1 MTPKEFVCLQ
11 NQKAEKDDLFDH
23 KGQVDDFRFDEQVT
37 RVFPNM
43 IGRSVPGYWQIVD
56 GIGLLATQFV
66 QPNTIVY
73 DLGTSLGAV
82 AWSVFQQTNRPVIAV
97 DVSEAMI
104 SQFKKNLQSLEAPVA
119 IKPVL
124 ADITEY
130 QLQSPVSFCSLN
142 FTLQFIPIHKRKLLL
157 EKIYTSLMPK
167 GALILSEKLHFSNT
181 EEESRLRIWHH
192 DWKHQQGYS
201 RQEIEQKAK
210 SISKIMPTETLDN
223 HVQRLRN
230 VGFRHITIWCQA
242 YSFVSL
248 VAEK

>member
-11 NQKAEKDDLFDH
+11 NQKAERDDLFDH
-23 KGQVDDFRFDEQVT
+23 KGQVDDFQFDEQVT

-66 QPNTIVY
+66 RSNTIVY

-82 AWSVFQQTNRPVIAV
+82 AWSVFQQTKHPVIAV

-104 SQFKKNLQSLEAPVA
+104 SQFKKNLLILKEPVA
-119 IKPVL
+119 IEPIL

-130 QLQSPVSFCSLN
+130 PLQDSVSFCSLN
-142 FTLQFIPIHKRKLLL
+142 FTLQFIPTHKRKTLL
-157 EKIYTSLMPK
+157 EKIYTSLTPN
-167 GALILSEKLHFSNT
+167 GALVLSEKLHFSNY
-181 EEESRLRIWHH
+181 EEESRIRSWHH
-192 DWKHQQGYS
+192 DWKHEQGYS

-210 SISKIMPTETLDN
+210 SISKIMPTETLDV
-223 HVQRLRN
+223 HIQRLKS
-230 VGFRHITIWCQA
+230 VGFRQITIWYQA
-242 YSFVSL
+242 YSFISL